1 MQISAHQK
9 ETQNIDLFSH
19 SLTLFQI
26 HRTSSQ
32 VKSQIQTKG
41 MEQIQVLHRCSRRR
55 RWDGHPIQLSHLVI
69 TKSTGDGNNGIQ
81 ATLLFLLNGQSPHTL
96 VSSPD
101 YSLKL
106 PRTPS
111 LAPEKRYA
119 SSSITTSNDKSSES
133 CGLTEVLHVSSGGFF
148 VFLRSHFWILQ
159 WHKIPLNG
167 EPNFGP
173 FCWCNGGG
181 GY

>member
-19 SLTLFQI
+19 FLTLFQI

-119 SSSITTSNDKSSES
+119 SSSITTSNAKSSES
-133 CGLTEVLHVSSGGFF
+133 YGLTEVLHVSGGGFF
-148 VFLRSHFWILQ
+148 FFFEITLVDSSVT
-159 WHKIPLNG
+159 
-167 EPNFGP
+167 
-173 FCWCNGGG
+173 
-181 GY
+181 

>member
-9 ETQNIDLFSH
+9 ETQNIDLFSY

-26 HRTSSQ
+26 HQTSSQ
-32 VKSQIQTKG
+32 VRSQIQTKG
-41 MEQIQVLHRCSRRR
+41 MEQVQVLHRCSRRR

-96 VSSPD
+96 VSGPD

-111 LAPEKRYA
+111 LAPEKWYA

-133 CGLTEVLHVSSGGFF
+133 CGLTEALHVSGGGFF
-148 VFLRSHFWILQ
+148 CVFEITLLDSSVT
-159 WHKIPLNG
+159 
-167 EPNFGP
+167 
-173 FCWCNGGG
+173 
-181 GY
+181 

>member
-1 MQISAHQK
+1 M
-9 ETQNIDLFSH
+9 
-19 SLTLFQI
+19 LTDFVW
-26 HRTSSQ
+26 RC
-32 VKSQIQTKG
+32 
-41 MEQIQVLHRCSRRR
+41 IQVHWAALWVRIRRQIWGKSIWGKHWILPDHSRRR
-55 RWDGHPIQLSHLVI
+55 RWDGHPIQLSLQVI
-69 TKSTGDGNNGIQ
+69 TKTIGDGHGLQSILYVP
-81 ATLLFLLNGQSPHTL
+81 TPLFKDQSPRTL
-96 VSSPD
+96 VSDPD
-101 YSLKL
+101 YDLKL

-133 CGLTEVLHVSSGGFF
+133 CGLTEVLHVSGGGFFF
-148 VFLRSHFWILQ
+148 VFLKSHFWILQ
-159 WHKIPLNG
+159 WHKIPLYG